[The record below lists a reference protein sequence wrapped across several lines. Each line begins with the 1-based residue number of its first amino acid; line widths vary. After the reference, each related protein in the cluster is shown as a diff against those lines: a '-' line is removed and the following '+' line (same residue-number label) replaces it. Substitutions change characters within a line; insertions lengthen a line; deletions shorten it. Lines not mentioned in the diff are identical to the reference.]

1 MVECAKRG
9 CSSVVE
15 RLLPKQDIVSSSLIT
30 RSNLQIRTKH
40 RHFNMTVFCF
50 HELLLYQFYFLDSSL
65 KSFDVFTGSFMEYF
79 FIRRFNMSVFSR
91 FESLLVDNF
100 VTRRFNTFIISGFE
114 SLLEENF
121 LIRRF
126 NMSIFSGFERLFF
139 AVITHQPLQCAYRQ

>member
-1 MVECAKRG
+1 
-9 CSSVVE
+9 
-15 RLLPKQDIVSSSLIT
+15 
-30 RSNLQIRTKH
+30 
-40 RHFNMTVFCF
+40 
-50 HELLLYQFYFLDSSL
+50 
-65 KSFDVFTGSFMEYF
+65 
-79 FIRRFNMSVFSR
+79 MSVFSR